1 VVGEAARLDEGERER
16 RARRHGM
23 IEGAPVGVMMVLRP
37 GSKVCITT
45 VSSRP
50 GKSTLPFS
58 CRMALPRTIEVQGT
72 TAGHLARAVAGER
85 NHGAAGAAPLVER
98 ARQTAS
104 TRARANDRNSEPA
117 QADGR
122 FKQAITSRSRQAPP
136 CLVMRPS
143 QDGWGAVMSLRRARR
158 WRWGLLPGPDSLPG
172 CSRRW
177 SHRPRDRVERP
188 EAGLGAG
195 PPRTCPSGG
204 F

>member
-1 VVGEAARLDEGERER
+1 
-16 RARRHGM
+16 
-23 IEGAPVGVMMVLRP
+23 MVLRP
-37 GSKVCITT
+37 GQQGPHNHGVQRAGEVHT
-45 VSSRP
+45 
-50 GKSTLPFS
+50 PFS
-58 CRMALPRTIEVQGT
+58 CRLALPRTIEVQGT

-85 NHGAAGAAPLVER
+85 SHGAAGAAPLVER

-122 FKQAITSRSRQAPP
+122 FKQAITSRSRQGPP

-177 SHRPRDRVERP
+177 SHRPARPGRAPRSRPWGRSAADVPKRWALTPASFAAPGRCSRAFPIQPRRD
-188 EAGLGAG
+188 
-195 PPRTCPSGG
+195 
-204 F
+204 